1 MLSCLSLREDC
12 PEYCVFENGVLRKKV
27 ASLSSYTP
35 QLQDMVTFY
44 LGCSFG
50 FEAALKA
57 AGVPVRNVEQ
67 GKNVSM
73 YKVSKHL
80 RPRLH
85 QCAVCAYSLLL
96 DFACVSFFPCL
107 KLKMTKRKIL

>member
-1 MLSCLSLREDC
+1 MRLSIREDC
-12 PEYCVFENGVLRKKV
+12 PEYCVFEKGKLMKKIS
-27 ASLSSYTP
+27 SLSSYTP
-35 QLQDMVTFY
+35 QLADMVTFY

-73 YKVSKHL
+73 YKVSRH
-80 RPRLH
+80 PRSGLH
-85 QCAVCAYSLLL
+85 PCAVQLI
-96 DFACVSFFPCL
+96 
-107 KLKMTKRKIL
+107 T

>member
-1 MLSCLSLREDC
+1 M
-12 PEYCVFENGVLRKKV
+12 FENGVLMKKV

-35 QLQDMVTFY
+35 HLQDMVTFY

-50 FEAALKA
+50 FESALKA

-80 RPRLH
+80 GPGLRP
-85 QCAVCAYSLLL
+85 CAVAPSLLHE
-96 DFACVSFFPCL
+96 FACVRCFPCL
-107 KLKMTKRKIL
+107 EIENMTKRKIL